1 MTRDSSV
8 AKKMSILMSLK
19 IRMLFLLA
27 VATLSACANISIV
40 KIPQEYI
47 SAEGKIVI
55 VPIETGYKDAYM
67 KKMNI
72 EILLNEI
79 TRAPDLDELTLA
91 VLGQLINWQPEAAL
105 SEKISE
111 ELTKRGRTPIQVS
124 EIVPL
129 PENFRHSSAPSTKW
143 YNPDT
148 TIFEHS
154 AIKNRYNPT
163 AIMEVSF
170 EGIMIFGRRTLT
182 VILARAI
189 DPNSNK
195 VIARKR
201 TVKTFVRGDY
211 DFRDPIQRQQYVL
224 NFKTEF
230 ESELAKEIPKILDK
244 MGF

>member
-1 MTRDSSV
+1 MINKPIVPVKT
-8 AKKMSILMSLK
+8 SIRSALTIMALP
-19 IRMLFLLA
+19 LLISA
-27 VATLSACANISIV
+27 LLSACANISTV
-40 KIPQEYI
+40 KIPHECTG
-47 SAEGKIVI
+47 AENKIAV
-55 VPIETGYKDAYM
+55 VPVETGYKDAYV

-72 EILLNEI
+72 QILFNEM

-91 VLGQLINWQPEAAL
+91 VLGDLINWHPEAAL

-111 ELTKRGRTPIQVS
+111 ELTKRGRKVIQIS

-129 PENFRHSSAPSTKW
+129 PENIRHSSSAATKW

-154 AIKNRYNPT
+154 AIKNLYHPT

-170 EGIMIFGRRTLT
+170 ESIMIIGRRTLT
-182 VILARAI
+182 VILVRAI

-201 TVKTFVRGDY
+201 TVKTFVRRDY
-211 DFRDPIQRQQYVL
+211 DFKDPNQCQQYVL
-224 NFKTEF
+224 NFKPEF
-230 ESELAKEIPKILDK
+230 EDGLAKALPKILDAI
-244 MGF
+244 GL